1 MEKSKRTYLQNTRL
15 QKSKLALIKK
25 HLKYDLI
32 LSLPRKFMN
41 KILSNLKNNYL
52 YDQSFKLI
60 DISLNQERLKLILK
74 TYLFGIIH
82 F

>member
-1 MEKSKRTYLQNTRL
+1 
-15 QKSKLALIKK
+15 
-25 HLKYDLI
+25 
-32 LSLPRKFMN
+32 MN